1 MYRPSGGNVIV
12 YNLLSPKRLFLI
24 GLTFLLVTSF
34 VTTPAQT
41 EPGRLYKF
49 HLQNA
54 PFPDEGR
61 INGYNGLPYSG
72 HYDDNTV
79 AVYVPPGYKVNQSV
93 DFVFY
98 FHGWYNNVDGVL
110 RDFKMLEQFL
120 EARKNAILVIP
131 EGPKNAA
138 DSYYGKLESE
148 NGFLNLL
155 EEILDSLKGRKEI
168 EETIPGKIVIA
179 CHSGGVRVLSK
190 ILLFGG
196 ITHQIRDVYLF
207 DATYGYVDE
216 YLDWLMTFE
225 GKLISIWTE
234 GSGTR
239 EGTMR
244 MLQRLETGNIPHLN
258 IEEAALQKDDLIYN
272 RIIVIK
278 TPLAH
283 SDLVFLTGNFTKFL
297 KTSMLDLLEF

>member
-1 MYRPSGGNVIV
+1 MNRGKAGIRSVVILTV
-12 YNLLSPKRLFLI
+12 FLI
-24 GLTFLLVTSF
+24 TQAPLLF
-34 VTTPAQT
+34 AQQ

-49 HLQNA
+49 RLENA
-54 PFPDEGR
+54 PFPEAGR
-61 INGYNGLPYSG
+61 ANGYNGLPYYG

-79 AVYVPPGYKVNQSV
+79 AVYVPPGYKDNGSV

-98 FHGWYNNVDGVL
+98 FHGWYNTVDGVL
-110 RDFKMLEQFL
+110 SGFRMLDQFL

-138 DSYYGKLESE
+138 DSYYGKLEQE
-148 NGFLNLL
+148 NGFLNLMI
-155 EEILDSLKGRKEI
+155 EIMDSLKGRKEI
-168 EETIPGKIVIA
+168 SETIPGKVVIA

-190 ILLFGG
+190 ILRHGG
-196 ITHQIRDVYLF
+196 VTHQIRDVYLF
-207 DATYGYVDE
+207 DATYGYIDE

-244 MLQRLETGNIPHLN
+244 MLQRLQDAGIPHLN
-258 IEEAALQKDDLIYN
+258 TDEENLSKDDLIYN
-272 RIIVIK
+272 RIVIIK
-278 TPLAH
+278 TPLTH
-283 SDLVFLTGNFTKFL
+283 SDLVYLTGNFTKFL
-297 KTSMLDLLEF
+297 KTSMLDLLEVK

>member
-1 MYRPSGGNVIV
+1 VTRRKSTVALTLYFV
-12 YNLLSPKRLFLI
+12 LSLFTLASNP
-24 GLTFLLVTSF
+24 FF
-34 VTTPAQT
+34 AQS

-49 HLQNA
+49 RLENA
-54 PFPDEGR
+54 PFPEEGR
-61 INGYNGLPYSG
+61 ANGYNGLPYSG

-79 AVYVPPGYKVNQSV
+79 AVYVPPGYKFTNSV

-98 FHGWYNNVDGVL
+98 FHGWYNTVDGVL
-110 RDFKMLEQFL
+110 GGFRMLDQFL
-120 EARKNAILVIP
+120 EARKNAIFVIP

-138 DSYYGKLESE
+138 DSYYGKLERE
-148 NGFLNLL
+148 NGFLSLL
-155 EEILDSLKGRKEI
+155 TEIMDSLKGRKEI

-190 ILLFGG
+190 ILRQGG
-196 ITHQIRDVYLF
+196 VTHQIRDVYLF

-216 YLDWLMTFE
+216 YLDWLMTFD

-239 EGTMR
+239 DGTMR
-244 MLQRLETGNIPHLN
+244 MLQRLQDAQIPHLN
-258 IEEAALQKDDLIYN
+258 TDEENLTKDDLIYN
-272 RIIVIK
+272 RIVVIK
-278 TPLAH
+278 TPLTH

-297 KTSMLDLLEF
+297 KTSMLDLLEIK